1 MFHITANVNNVSQ
14 YRTSRCN
21 NTKLKPFCANL
32 VPCLLSMNEAQVASS
47 PVWNQAWSAAC
58 DHSTQE
64 VEAGRPEYPEHPW
77 INWPPPPF
85 FFDKGSCVSRAGPKL
100 NYIVKDDLEL
110 LILILLL
117 QTSGVTS
124 IHHHASTMGWE
135 NQEFRVIL
143 CYTRIS
149 SPAWATHRP
158 CLKTNKTVNFMLP
171 KFLPGL

>member
-1 MFHITANVNNVSQ
+1 MMFHITAIVNNVSQ

-47 PVWNQAWSAAC
+47 PQCETKHGQQPVITAPKRWRQGDQSILNTRELT
-58 DHSTQE
+58 D
-64 VEAGRPEYPEHPW
+64 
-77 INWPPPPF
+77 PPPF

-124 IHHHASTMGWE
+124 IHHHASTMG
-135 NQEFRVIL
+135 
-143 CYTRIS
+143 
-149 SPAWATHRP
+149 
-158 CLKTNKTVNFMLP
+158 
-171 KFLPGL
+171 

>member
-1 MFHITANVNNVSQ
+1 MYPNIELHVAIIQSWNHFVPTLCHACLAWMKLRLPPHHSVKPSMVS
-14 YRTSRCN
+14 S
-21 NTKLKPFCANL
+21 L
-32 VPCLLSMNEAQVASS
+32 
-47 PVWNQAWSAAC
+47 WSQ
-58 DHSTQE
+58 HQE

-85 FFDKGSCVSRAGPKL
+85 FFFFFDKGSCVSQAGPKF
-100 NYIVKDDLEL
+100 NYIVKDDLKL

-135 NQEFRVIL
+135 NQKFRVIL